1 MICIY
6 KITNP
11 KGKVY
16 IGQTVEFNK
25 RKWAYA
31 NGQNKAQKK
40 VYNSINKYGWDAHAI
55 EVIEECSVELLN
67 ERERYWQDFY
77 NVLGAN
83 GLNCRLT
90 KSNDK
95 SGYFSEETKKKMSIA
110 AKLMPE
116 KISNLIEKRHDWT
129 GKKHKPETRERMRL
143 AALGKKKTAEHISK
157 LPQNQKGKIQPK
169 PSEEVKQKIFDSM
182 PTKKQIQQ
190 ISLSGEV
197 VNTFLSSNHAAKS
210 IGLNKG
216 GNIRSCAIGK
226 LRTAYGFIW
235 KYID

>member
-25 RKWAYA
+25 RKLAYA
-31 NGQNKAQKK
+31 NGQNKGQKK
-40 VYNSINKYGWDAHAI
+40 IYNSIKKYGWDNHII
-55 EVIEECSVELLN
+55 EVIEQSSIELLN

-77 NVLGAN
+77 DVLGLN

-90 KSNDK
+90 KSDDK
-95 SGYFSEETKKKMSIA
+95 SGCFSEETKRKMSIA
-110 AKLMPE
+110 SKSMPN
-116 KISNLIEKRHDWT
+116 KTKNLIEKRHDWT
-129 GKKHKPETRERMRL
+129 GKKHSPETKEKIRKSL
-143 AALGKKKTAEHISK
+143 IGKKKTAEHISK
-157 LPQNQKGKIQPK
+157 LPQNQKGKFRAKYNQELK
-169 PSEEVKQKIFDSM
+169 DKILYSM
-182 PTKKQIQQ
+182 PTKKPIKQFSIN
-190 ISLSGEV
+190 GEL

-210 IGLNKG
+210 IGLKKG

-226 LRTAYGFIW
+226 LKTAYGFIW
-235 KYID
+235 RYID